1 MPLLTDS
8 MAASESALFFAERV
22 VKVFVKT
29 LSMLFCNGKKCKKKN
44 SIDRGHRL
52 IYATC
57 PNHDIKTSFRVL
69 IGT

>member
-1 MPLLTDS
+1 MQ
-8 MAASESALFFAERV
+8 AKEI
-22 VKVFVKT
+22 T
-29 LSMLFCNGKKCKKKN
+29 LHKKCKKKN

-52 IYATC
+52 IYAMC